1 MFTGIDRLKMD
12 DFIRNCANGLVI
24 SLMALTVS
32 CEQNPKKQDAV
43 IHHVNSPAGVKSSLP
58 YLVANLDTA
67 LLSWVEKIGDSTVGL
82 KYSQFLEGKWQEPG
96 EIISGNDWFVNW
108 ADFPAITEN
117 NGHLLSYILKRSSE
131 GTYSYDVK
139 LNLLPKGQPQWKTD
153 LPLHTDSTATEHGF
167 VTILPYGRDSF
178 FVTWLDG
185 RNTSAIGHQHSGAMS
200 LRAAEV
206 SVTGLVLDE
215 TLLDDRTCDC
225 CQTTAAI
232 TANGPIVVY
241 RDRSGDEV
249 RDISI
254 VRKVSGS
261 WTKPEP
267 IHNDNWK
274 INGCPVNGPKCAA
287 IANNLVV
294 AWYTESDNDPR
305 INVVFSNDGGG
316 SFDKPFRIEE
326 SNAIGRVDVLLLDG
340 ENAIVSWMGKT
351 EGSAQLKAVKV
362 NRSGKIDNPL
372 VIGEIDAS
380 RKSGFPQM
388 ELIGD
393 KVYFVWT
400 NVLGTT
406 ENIQM
411 AYVPLDSF

>member
-1 MFTGIDRLKMD
+1 MFTGIDRLKMG
-12 DFIRNCANGLVI
+12 DFIRNCANGLIILLVA
-24 SLMALTVS
+24 LMVS

-43 IHHVNSPAGVKSSLP
+43 IHHVDSPAGAKSSLP
-58 YLVANLDTA
+58 YLVSNSDTA

-82 KYSQFLEGKWQEPG
+82 KYSQFLEGKWQAPG

-206 SVTGLVLDE
+206 SITGLVLDE

-232 TANGPIVVY
+232 TANGPIVIY

-254 VRKVSGS
+254 VRKVNGS

-274 INGCPVNGPKCAA
+274 INGCPVNGPKCAT
-287 IANNLVV
+287 IGNNLAV
-294 AWYTESDNDPR
+294 AWYTEADNDPR
-305 INVVFSNDGGG
+305 INVVFSGDGGE
-316 SFDKPFRIEE
+316 SFDRPLQIEE
-326 SNAIGRVDVLLLDG
+326 SDAIGRVDVLLMDG

-351 EGSAQLKAVKV
+351 EGSARFKAVKANRWGKV
-362 NRSGKIDNPL
+362 NTPL

-393 KVYFVWT
+393 KVYFAWT
-400 NVLGTT
+400 NVLGET